1 MKLIVKHYYCF
12 GKKAENVGRN
22 LLISSSWDTIRL
34 DEDESTPFSIPSNRN
49 KWIEKCKNH
58 TIMVERGKAI
68 ANFLKIKRK
77 NFKKVISFGFG
88 AGFMEYNL
96 KANYPE
102 IQISCSDFAP
112 KAVERLKNVFTEAD
126 NVEVFDML
134 KDEWIN
140 YGVDTLYILHR
151 LDADFNN
158 KQWDKIFCKMNQTG
172 IENILFVP
180 CDISKIGFLL
190 KSKLGY
196 FSQVLQGNKMS
207 FAGYLR
213 NRNQLV
219 ALFDN
224 YYKLQEEFPIH
235 DLTGFLL
242 KIK

>member
-112 KAVERLKNVFTEAD
+112 KA
-126 NVEVFDML
+126 
-134 KDEWIN
+134 
-140 YGVDTLYILHR
+140 LYILHR